1 MLSYSAVETW
11 NQTTLSQVDRF
22 LFFLPEDKLQDIPPV
37 RRGNS
42 DLFRVEG
49 AGVRVRWRRP
59 CCAPVYACCSLFP
72 QALMTV
78 GRIERLF
85 MSQRR
90 WERGDVG
97 RHCLDH
103 GDRKWIFE
111 KQQFVLQFFLGFL
124 KINPASRER
133 PVTPMTHSLGI
144 SSIS

>member
-1 MLSYSAVETW
+1 
-11 NQTTLSQVDRF
+11 
-22 LFFLPEDKLQDIPPV
+22 
-37 RRGNS
+37 
-42 DLFRVEG
+42 
-49 AGVRVRWRRP
+49 
-59 CCAPVYACCSLFP
+59 
-72 QALMTV
+72 MTV

-97 RHCLDH
+97 LHCLDD

-124 KINPASRER
+124 KINPASREQ
-133 PVTPMTHSLGI
+133 PFTPMSCSNCSLGI

>member
-1 MLSYSAVETW
+1 
-11 NQTTLSQVDRF
+11 
-22 LFFLPEDKLQDIPPV
+22 
-37 RRGNS
+37 
-42 DLFRVEG
+42 
-49 AGVRVRWRRP
+49 
-59 CCAPVYACCSLFP
+59 
-72 QALMTV
+72 MTV

-97 RHCLDH
+97 RHCLDD

>member
-1 MLSYSAVETW
+1 
-11 NQTTLSQVDRF
+11 
-22 LFFLPEDKLQDIPPV
+22 
-37 RRGNS
+37 
-42 DLFRVEG
+42 
-49 AGVRVRWRRP
+49 
-59 CCAPVYACCSLFP
+59 
-72 QALMTV
+72 MTV

-97 RHCLDH
+97 LRCLDD

-133 PVTPMTHSLGI
+133 PFTPMSRSEKFPSNCSSGI

>member
-1 MLSYSAVETW
+1 MAAALLCACLRV
-11 NQTTLSQVDRF
+11 
-22 LFFLPEDKLQDIPPV
+22 FF
-37 RRGNS
+37 
-42 DLFRVEG
+42 
-49 AGVRVRWRRP
+49 
-59 CCAPVYACCSLFP
+59 LFP
-72 QALMTV
+72 QELMTV

-97 RHCLDH
+97 LHCLDD

-133 PVTPMTHSLGI
+133 PCTHTTRSKNPLNLLLWLG
-144 SSIS
+144 SVS